1 MLSFIITVLPDYQT
15 PSLIYFPPE
24 QPWNT
29 RNLSGQGS
37 SFKSLME
44 HLQQR
49 AIWLAHGMIGSG
61 YQHITQA
68 GHILFYG
75 YYS

>member
-1 MLSFIITVLPDYQT
+1 MLPFIITALPDYQT
-15 PSLIYFPPE
+15 PSLICFLPE

-29 RNLSGQGS
+29 WNLSGQVS

-49 AIWLAHGMIGSG
+49 SIWLAHGMVGSG